1 MFGEL
6 SAVEWKAKEEKLN
19 QKLAETKYK
28 LKERKLDREQ
38 KKFRLEDLD
47 DRLLDISVLD
57 KETDVSIAEAKNKG
71 KQILLEQAQNEV
83 KYLAGKH
90 TLQQHIWALDLATD
104 ELQIAGSKQRVEEL
118 RRAGKELGHN
128 IDNRVS
134 QRLGGL

>member
-19 QKLAETKYK
+19 RQLAETKYR
-28 LKERKLDREQ
+28 LKERKLNREQ

-57 KETDVSIAEAKNKG
+57 KETDVSIAEAKHKG
-71 KQILLEQAQNEV
+71 KQVLLEQARDEV

-104 ELQIAGSKQRVEEL
+104 EIQISASKAKVEEL

-128 IDNRVS
+128 LDHRIS